1 MPQQT
6 KVKLTPKLKLNP
18 EQETSMNSKLPAN
31 VAAAANPA
39 AVYGSVPG
47 GAALIIYGFG
57 TNAAGARPAEN
68 TPAVFERE
76 RNNKNMCMIFFI
88 GKKKFYSEIGV
99 GEERV
104 YDNPNSYYLSD
115 FEHVTQPG
123 SKVLHV

>member
-6 KVKLTPKLKLNP
+6 KVKLTPKLKLNA

-88 GKKKFYSEIGV
+88 GKK
-99 GEERV
+99 
-104 YDNPNSYYLSD
+104 NSILKLGLGRREYMIIL
-115 FEHVTQPG
+115 T
-123 SKVLHV
+123 LTT

>member
-1 MPQQT
+1 MYVSLFTRNFKLPQQT

-76 RNNKNMCMIFFI
+76 RNNKNKCMIFFI
-88 GKKKFYSEIGV
+88 GKK
-99 GEERV
+99 
-104 YDNPNSYYLSD
+104 NSILKLGLGRR
-115 FEHVTQPG
+115 EHMIILT
-123 SKVLHV
+123 LTT